1 MLAYAHACRDRL
13 GTLVGASEGAELRAS
28 SAAWFATQGI
38 RAPAR
43 IVAMLLPGT

>member
-1 MLAYAHACRDRL
+1 MMLYAHACRDRL
-13 GTLVGASEGAELRAS
+13 GALVGGTQGAELRAS

-43 IVAMLLPGT
+43 LVAMLLPGT